1 MRKGCI
7 RKEVMSSMSQV
18 RSYSP
23 IKFLRVKN
31 FRNIGDITINFDESP
46 IVCLV
51 GDNES
56 GKTSIIKAF
65 AVLALHAY
73 QKDQKDFIRDGTKGF
88 GIALGLQDGTVITRI
103 KGAGVNTYKVE
114 RLDKTV
120 WETSKID
127 AGLPVEVQE
136 IMGLLEEP
144 ETGEYLHVRTY
155 EDKLLFIV
163 TPGSANYKVMYN
175 ALKVEYL
182 TKAIRL
188 GINETNA
195 LKSKLDDN
203 EKSIKTLLEEVRK
216 IKIYDI
222 EPAVNIKKRLQGQ
235 VAILEK
241 LERTKELYENTQKIE
256 ERLGATSLIDSA
268 GVKEI
273 SLSEALRF
281 KAVYNLLNSVADIK
295 RRLEVYDNLSS
306 LRSIDDTII
315 RKILSVKTKM
325 AELEGKKR
333 VVHEFQNLS
342 GLKEINVGVA
352 EKLRR
357 AVAIK
362 SNIARIGKRVK
373 VYDLTNA
380 QDIDTKVL
388 STVEKFKKAAGY
400 YNKALETYNELKNI
414 VASIETIQK
423 ERDEMLRKL
432 GVRVVE
438 CPKCNELIPLEGAN
452 IFG

>member
-1 MRKGCI
+1 
-7 RKEVMSSMSQV
+7 MSSMSQV
-18 RSYSP
+18 RTYSP
-23 IKFLRVKN
+23 IKFLRMKN

-65 AVLALHAY
+65 TVLALHAY
-73 QKDQKDFIRDGTKGF
+73 QRDQKDFIRDGTKGF
-88 GIALGLQDGTVITRI
+88 GIALGLHDETIITRI
-103 KGAGVNTYKVE
+103 KGAGVNIYKVE
-114 RLDKTV
+114 RAGKTI

-163 TPGSANYKVMYN
+163 TPSSTNYKVMYN

-188 GINETNA
+188 GIKETNA

-222 EPAVNIKKRLQGQ
+222 EPVVNIKKRLQGQ
-235 VAILEK
+235 VVILEK
-241 LERTKELYENTQKIE
+241 LERAKELSENTRRIE
-256 ERLGATSLIDSA
+256 GSLGALSLIDSA

-273 SLSEALRF
+273 SPGEALRF
-281 KAVYNLLNSVADIK
+281 RAVYNLLNSIGDIK
-295 RRLEVYDNLSS
+295 RRLEVYNNLSN
-306 LRSIDDTII
+306 LRSVDDTII
-315 RKILSVKTKM
+315 RKILSVKAKM

-342 GLKEINVGVA
+342 GLEEINVGVT

-362 SNIARIGKRVK
+362 NNIARIGKRVK
-373 VYDLTNA
+373 VYDLTNV

-388 STVEKFKKAAGY
+388 SIAEKFKKAAGY
-400 YNKALETYNELKNI
+400 YNKALEVYSELKNI
-414 VASIETIQK
+414 AASVEAIQK

-432 GVRVVE
+432 GVKAVE
-438 CPKCNELIPLEGAN
+438 CPKCNELIPLEGAT
-452 IFG
+452 ILG